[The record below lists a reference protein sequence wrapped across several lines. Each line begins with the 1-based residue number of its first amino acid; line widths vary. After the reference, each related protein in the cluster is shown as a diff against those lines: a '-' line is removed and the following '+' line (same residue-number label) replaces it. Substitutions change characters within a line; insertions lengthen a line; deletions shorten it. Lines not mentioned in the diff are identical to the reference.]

1 MSESSKDNVITQ
13 TLEMP
18 KKEGKEG
25 IFASYLELR
34 LTIAQIM
41 KDSNYSPTDNR
52 VNDVIDL
59 LISGIPNLKKQT
71 ALREKRDKRIAE
83 ETKTLTTNEEKGRK
97 TQQINREILGE
108 IAPYMD
114 MYTGGERANRIS
126 FIIPIK
132 EMRDIMKTANPEHF
146 REHLD
151 EEIPVE
157 EDTGEL

>member
-1 MSESSKDNVITQ
+1 MAESSKDSIITQ

-52 VNDVIDL
+52 VNDVVDL
-59 LISGIPNLKKQT
+59 LISGIPNLKKQA
-71 ALREKRDKRIAE
+71 ALRERRDKRVAE
-83 ETKTLTTNEEKGRK
+83 ETKTLPTNEEKGRK

-132 EMRDIMKTANPEHF
+132 EIRDVMKIANPEHF
-146 REHLD
+146 REHLQDSIEVD
-151 EEIPVE
+151 EE
-157 EDTGEL
+157 